1 MENKNINKDSNSK
14 SVVLIIICVIVLILA
29 VIGVS
34 YAAVFY
40 SKTGEKVNR
49 VTTGTM
55 TMSYSETTNGINLT
69 NAYPMT
75 DEVGRSLNEENQYF
89 DFTVNASVGGNV
101 IINYVITATKEVD
114 STLPDNAVK
123 VYLTSM
129 NSGNESQVLEPTKI
143 SDLQVTSLNREGAP
157 NGQFILLNSNF
168 NKTESRNY
176 RLRMWVA
183 SDYVLPN
190 VSQTYKLRVNVY
202 GNVAV

>member
-49 VTTGTM
+49 VTTGTI
-55 TMSYSETTNGINLT
+55 TMSYSENTNGINLT
-69 NAYPMT
+69 DAYPMT
-75 DEVGRSLNEENQYF
+75 DDIGRSLNDVNQYF
-89 DFTVNASVGGNV
+89 DFTVNATIGGNT
-101 IINYVITATKEVD
+101 IIDYVVTATKEAD

-123 VYLTSM
+123 VYLTSL
-129 NSGNESQVLEPTKI
+129 NSGNESQILEPTKI
-143 SDLQVTSLNREGAP
+143 SELHITSQNAAGAP
-157 NGQFILLNSNF
+157 DGQFVLLNSTF
-168 NKTESRNY
+168 SQTEARNY

-183 SDYVLPN
+183 SDYVLPDF
-190 VSQTYKLRVNVY
+190 SQTYKLRVNVY
-202 GNVAV
+202 GSVVE

>member
-1 MENKNINKDSNSK
+1 MKKENSNNSK
-14 SVVLIIICVIVLILA
+14 SIVLIIVCIIILILA

-40 SKTGEKVNR
+40 SKVGEKVNR

-89 DFTVNASVGGNV
+89 DFTVNASMGGNV
-101 IINYVITATKEVD
+101 IINYVITATKEAD

-143 SDLQVTSLNREGAP
+143 SDLQVTSLN
-157 NGQFILLNSNF
+157 
-168 NKTESRNY
+168 
-176 RLRMWVA
+176 
-183 SDYVLPN
+183 
-190 VSQTYKLRVNVY
+190 
-202 GNVAV
+202 

>member
-1 MENKNINKDSNSK
+1 MKKENGNNSK
-14 SVVLIIICVIVLILA
+14 SIILIIVCVIILILA

-40 SKTGEKVNR
+40 SKVGEKVNR

-89 DFTVNASVGGNV
+89 DFTVNASMGGNV
-101 IINYVITATKEVD
+101 IINYVITATKEAD

-129 NSGNESQVLEPTKI
+129 NNGNESQVLEPTKI

-157 NGQFILLNSNF
+157 DGQFILLNSNF
-168 NKTESRNY
+168 SKSESHNY

-183 SDYVLPN
+183 SDYVLSN
-190 VSQTYKLRVNVY
+190 VGHTYKLRVNVY
-202 GNVAV
+202 GNVSV

>member
-1 MENKNINKDSNSK
+1 MKTKNNNFK
-14 SVVLIIICVIVLILA
+14 STALIILCVIILILA

-34 YAAVFY
+34 YAAIFY
-40 SKTGEKVNR
+40 SKMGEKVNR

-55 TMSYSETTNGINLT
+55 TMSYSENTNGINIT
-69 NAYPMT
+69 NASPIS
-75 DEVGRSLNEENQYF
+75 DAVGQNLNDENQYF
-89 DFTVNASVGGNV
+89 DFTVSASMSGST
-101 IINYVITATKEVD
+101 IINYTITATKEAD

-143 SDLQVTSLNREGAP
+143 SDLQVTSGNREGAP

-176 RLRMWVA
+176 RLRMWVD

>member
-1 MENKNINKDSNSK
+1 MKKENSNNSK
-14 SVVLIIICVIVLILA
+14 SIILIIVCIIILILA

-40 SKTGEKVNR
+40 SKVGEKVNR

-89 DFTVNASVGGNV
+89 DFTVNASMGGNV
-101 IINYVITATKEVD
+101 IINYVITATKEAD

-129 NSGNESQVLEPTKI
+129 NNGNESQVLEPTKI

-157 NGQFILLNSNF
+157 DGQFILLNSNF
-168 NKTESRNY
+168 SKSESHNY

-183 SDYVLPN
+183 SDYVLPDF
-190 VSQTYKLRVNVY
+190 SQTYKLRINVY
-202 GNVAV
+202 GNVSV

>member
-1 MENKNINKDSNSK
+1 MKKENSNNFK
-14 SVVLIIICVIVLILA
+14 SIILIIVCVIILILA

-40 SKTGEKVNR
+40 SKVGEKVNR

-89 DFTVNASVGGNV
+89 DFTVNASMGGNV
-101 IINYVITATKEVD
+101 IIDYVITATKEVD

-129 NSGNESQVLEPTKI
+129 NNGSESQVLEPTKI
-143 SDLQVTSLNREGAP
+143 SNLQVTSASKAGAP
-157 NGQFILLNSNF
+157 DGQFILLSSSF
-168 NKTESRNY
+168 NKTETRGY

-183 SDYVLPN
+183 SDYVLSN

-202 GNVAV
+202 GNVTV